1 MIYHTRGGHA
11 NNYITD
17 MVYERLWYDINRTIN
32 EIDYR
37 PVWKGKKK
45 DSSKFEDGCFPLPHK
60 DTKDNIRSDCLLT
73 MLTGDEGQ

>member
-17 MVYERLWYDINRTIN
+17 MVYERLWYDINRTIT

-45 DSSKFEDGCFPLPHK
+45 DYLE
-60 DTKDNIRSDCLLT
+60 
-73 MLTGDEGQ
+73 